1 MNKRICKSKLF
12 SLLTLWA
19 LISWIMIYLKKN
31 PSFQK
36 NVKDI
41 MDKKKTKIK
50 EYMKE
55 AKDKIDKEVIKQN
68 KRK

>member
-1 MNKRICKSKLF
+1 
-12 SLLTLWA
+12 
-19 LISWIMIYLKKN
+19 MIYLKKN